1 MGRTLADAHLHVFRR
16 GFTGRY
22 GRGPYGLGQEIDA
35 YEHFRAEHGIA
46 RGLIVGYEGSGIEPD
61 NNAYIRE
68 LAATRPWMA
77 TLAYVAPEATPSGGA
92 VETLLEQGHVGIAI
106 YLPEPAATEK
116 VLRWPAES
124 WQGLNARRAIVSLN
138 AVPPSTAALAPLI
151 EANSRCTFLF
161 SHLGLPGR
169 TATAPDM
176 DAARQRLAPLLQLAA
191 FPNVLVKISG
201 LYAISDPAHAYPHA
215 SAAPFLEILFERFGA
230 ARCCWG
236 SDFSPALDF
245 VSFAQA
251 VDTPWLA
258 RLSGADLDRVMGG
271 NVMSLLQR

>member
-1 MGRTLADAHLHVFRR
+1 MILADAHLHLFRR

-22 GRGPYGLGQEIDA
+22 GRGPYGLGGEVQA
-35 YEHFRAEHGIA
+35 YERFREQHGIEK
-46 RGLIVGYEGSGIEPD
+46 GLIVGYQGAGIESD
-61 NNAYIRE
+61 NNRVIRD

-77 TLAYVAPEATPSGGA
+77 TLAYVAAEAMPTPDA
-92 VETLLEQGHVGIAI
+92 IEALLDAGHVGIAI
-106 YLPEPAATEK
+106 YLHEPTATAAT
-116 VLRWPAES
+116 LRWPAES
-124 WQGLNARRAIVSLN
+124 WRRLNARRAIVSLN
-138 AVPPSTAALAPLI
+138 AFPPATAALAPLI

-169 TATAPDM
+169 YKQAPEIE
-176 DAARQRLAPLLQLAA
+176 AARERLAPLLQLAA

-201 LYAISDPAHAYPHA
+201 LYAISDPAHGYPHT
-215 SAAPFLEILFERFGA
+215 SAAPFLEILFERFGV

-251 VDTPWLA
+251 VDIPWLA
-258 RLSGADLDRVMGG
+258 QLTSADYERVMGG
-271 NVMSLLQR
+271 NLLELLAR

>member
-1 MGRTLADAHLHVFRR
+1 MSLVLADAHLHLFRA

-22 GRGPYGLGQEIDA
+22 GRGPHGLGQEVEA
-35 YEHFRAEHGIA
+35 YEHFRAQHGIE
-46 RGLIVGYEGSGIEPD
+46 RGLVVGYEGDGIESE
-61 NNAYIRE
+61 NNRYTRG

-77 TLAYVAPEATPSGGA
+77 TVAYVAAEAMPAPTTIDA
-92 VETLLEQGHVGIAI
+92 LLGQGHVGITV
-106 YLPEPAATEK
+106 YLQEPAKTEAA
-116 VLRWPAES
+116 LRWPKES
-124 WQGLNARRAIVSLN
+124 WQRLNARRAIVSLN
-138 AVPPSTAALAPLI
+138 AFPPATAALAPLI

-169 TATAPDM
+169 HRAAPTAE
-176 DAARQRLAPLLQLAA
+176 AARERLAPLLRLAA

-201 LYAISDPAHAYPHA
+201 LYAISDPAHAYPHD

-251 VDTPWLA
+251 VDIPWLA
-258 RLSGADLDRVMGG
+258 RLGNADFERVMGD
-271 NVMSLLQR
+271 NLLELLAR

>member
-1 MGRTLADAHLHVFRR
+1 MTVLADAHLHLFRQ

-22 GRGPYGLGQEIDA
+22 GRGPYGLGQEIEA
-35 YEHFRAEHGIA
+35 YEHFRAQHGIA
-46 RGLIVGYEGSGIEPD
+46 RGLVVGYEGSRIEPD
-61 NNAYIRE
+61 NNRAIRA

-77 TLAYVAPEATPSGGA
+77 TLAYIAADASPDTAAIDARLDE
-92 VETLLEQGHVGIAI
+92 GHVGIAL
-106 YLPEPAATEK
+106 YLQEPAATES

-124 WQGLNARRAIVSLN
+124 WRRLNARRAIVSLN
-138 AVPPSTAALAPLI
+138 AFPPATAALAPLI
-151 EANSRCTFLF
+151 EANSRCRFLF

-169 TATAPDM
+169 YREAPTT
-176 DAARQRLAPLLQLAA
+176 DAACERLAPLLQLAA

-201 LYAISDPAHAYPHA
+201 LYAVSDPAHGYPHA
-215 SAAPFLEILFERFGA
+215 SATPFLDILFERFGA

-251 VDTPWLA
+251 VDIPWLA
-258 RLSGADLDRVMGG
+258 RLGSADFERVMGG
-271 NVMSLLQR
+271 NLLELLGR